1 MYSSSVLITDEALN
15 CILHLFFLQME
26 ARAASVVVDGMAMW
40 EGRRETFGMLPEKVR
55 IFNNMA
61 STEISWHLLK

>member
-26 ARAASVVVDGMAMW
+26 ALLFVVFVDGMAMW
-40 EGRRETFGMLPEKVR
+40 EGRRELSGMLPEKVR

-61 STEISWHLLK
+61 STEISCHLLK

>member
-26 ARAASVVVDGMAMW
+26 ALLFVVFVDGMAMW
-40 EGRRETFGMLPEKVR
+40 EGRRELSGMLPEKVR

-61 STEISWHLLK
+61 SSEISCHLLK